1 MMACMHHAPRGGL
14 LRDSYIRTLLQCGA
28 AVEAK
33 NKRGRTAAFN
43 AAWNG
48 NLVALQ
54 VLHEEGDALLNTA
67 DVRLH
72 LSLLASYIP
81 AHSLPHTHTNTHIL
95 I

>member
-1 MMACMHHAPRGGL
+1 MLYTVHVMMACMHHARGGL
-14 LRDSYIRTLLQCGA
+14 LLDSYIRTLLQCGA

-54 VLHEEGDALLNTA
+54 VLHEEGGALLNTA
-67 DVRLH
+67 DVSLH
-72 LSLLASYIP
+72 LSLLATYPRTPS
-81 AHSLPHTHTNTHIL
+81 HTH
-95 I
+95 

>member
-1 MMACMHHAPRGGL
+1 MACMHHARGGL

-33 NKRGRTAAFN
+33 NKRGRTAAFG

-54 VLHEEGDALLNTA
+54 VLHEEGGALLNTA

-72 LSLLASYIP
+72 LSLLATYSRTP
-81 AHSLPHTHTNTHIL
+81 SHTH
-95 I
+95 